1 MKGRLAFTL
10 AWAAICLVLATC
22 SAPLGKSAALLRL
35 DLALPTVQ
43 PALSRYAAGR
53 AIPADLDGIYV
64 ELVDN
69 AGIAFQERVTA
80 QPGSLLSLELSV
92 PAGEFDLHVFA
103 LRGDLIADIALQN
116 GLTILAGASQ
126 SLYLAMSELT
136 RNEPANLA
144 YLGPGNPEPQA
155 VYRQLGQIPA
165 AFQTYLASGTVRLFG
180 KLNNLPTSLTDSTV
194 DWTASLNLYAGR
206 FQLPTL

>member
-22 SAPLGKSAALLRL
+22 SAPLGKSTALLRL
-35 DLALPTVQ
+35 DLALPTVL
-43 PALSRYAAGR
+43 PALSRNTAGR

-80 QPGSLLSLELSV
+80 QPGLLLSLELSV

-103 LRGDLIADIALQN
+103 LRGDLIAGIALQN
-116 GLTILAGASQ
+116 GLTILAGAAALGIGL
-126 SLYLAMSELT
+126 SLI
-136 RNEPANLA
+136 
-144 YLGPGNPEPQA
+144 GPGSA
-155 VYRQLGQIPA
+155 WWDDVSLSYRPKP
-165 AFQTYLASGTVRLFG
+165 S
-180 KLNNLPTSLTDSTV
+180 N
-194 DWTASLNLYAGR
+194 
-206 FQLPTL
+206 